1 MANSGGAIGLADD
14 DTNFSSPSM
23 DFGLLSTEGG
33 DRGCPIRVM
42 VSIVIGEWLRGEVRA
57 SFSY

>member
-14 DTNFSSPSM
+14 DTNFSSPSF

-42 VSIVIGEWLRGEVRA
+42 VSIVIGGVVARSA
-57 SFSY
+57 SASG

>member
-1 MANSGGAIGLADD
+1 MANSGGAIGLFTPADV
-14 DTNFSSPSM
+14 DTNFSSPSL

-42 VSIVIGEWLRGEVRA
+42 VSIVIRGVVA
-57 SFSY
+57 G